1 MCRKHP
7 GVEPKTSN
15 MSGICG
21 GTSGS
26 HRLTHDQYNDGKGAA
41 YLRDKKQ
48 VKKKKGRINLFV
60 KLTRLWL
67 KFEKQHI
74 TETLALNVRNA
85 FEHLRCKR
93 IMSETLWGLQ
103 ILLALYIFISV

>member
-1 MCRKHP
+1 MKNQFQMGLWYWVTKSYILTGTVCRKHP

-48 VKKKKGRINLFV
+48 VKKKRQN
-60 KLTRLWL
+60 
-67 KFEKQHI
+67 
-74 TETLALNVRNA
+74 
-85 FEHLRCKR
+85 
-93 IMSETLWGLQ
+93 
-103 ILLALYIFISV
+103 